1 MSEKKAAS
9 IHIVDVKR
17 DNDEEKSIDT
27 ATGSQPPISLDD
39 IEPQMEAKIR
49 WKYDLRVLP
58 IAILIYLMSFI
69 DR

>member
-49 WKYDLRVLP
+49 LEYDLRVLP